1 MLIDLWDA
9 QKRWCTRTGF
19 GECAWLCDTSTVCFS
34 WESDQR
40 LAKRQDGFCFIIYTI
55 ITWLCFRSL
64 LCHYQPFACH
74 SYKQVDVDHH
84 LVIVAASFT
93 SRRWSS
99 SCHSCDLPYKSTL
112 IVILSQLW
120 SPLQANVDRHLVT
133 VMIFLTSQC
142 WSSSCHTYDL
152 PYKSTLIVILSQL
165 WSPLQVDVDFYLV
178 TVMIL
183 QVDVNRHLVTVMIF
197 LTCPRRSSSCQAP
210 KWLLMNTSFDDHF
223 DEHNFDSFWWT
234 QVLMT
239 ILMSTILMA
248 SDEHKFRWTFWWT
261 QFWWLLMNTNFD
273 EHFDEHNSDGFL

>member
-133 VMIFLTSQC
+133 VMIFLT
-142 WSSSCHTYDL
+142 
-152 PYKSTLIVILSQL
+152 
-165 WSPLQVDVDFYLV
+165 
-178 TVMIL
+178 
-183 QVDVNRHLVTVMIF
+183 
-197 LTCPRRSSSCQAP
+197 CPRRSSSCQAP